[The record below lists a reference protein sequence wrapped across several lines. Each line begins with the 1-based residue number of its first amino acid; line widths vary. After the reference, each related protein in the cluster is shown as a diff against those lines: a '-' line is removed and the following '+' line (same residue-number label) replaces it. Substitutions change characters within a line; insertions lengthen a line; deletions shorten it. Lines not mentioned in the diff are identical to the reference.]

1 MPKKPGKSKA
11 AASKKKAYRHPI
23 PDRNSLLEFFKAA
36 GKPLKIEQIMEGHSL
51 RGQRMRSLLEDR
63 LYKMERA
70 GLIIENRRREYC
82 LVEKLDLVTG
92 NVSAHKDGFGFLVRD
107 DGGDDI
113 FLSAREMR
121 SLIDGDR
128 AAIKIVGYDFRGRP
142 EGKLIEVLERGVD
155 EVAGSFIRERG
166 IGLVIPDN
174 PRISHRILIPPEETA
189 SARPG
194 QLVVVRILDYPSEF
208 EQATGRVIRII
219 GDPGD
224 RGIATDIAIQS
235 HSIPFEWPPAVRSA
249 AQKMGRE
256 VPAEAKKGRI
266 DLREVSLV
274 TIDGEDARDFDDAVY
289 CEPRGDGWTLL
300 VAIAD
305 VAHYVSSGSEID
317 AEATRRGTSVYF
329 PDRVVPMLPEVLSN
343 GLCSLKP
350 RVDRLCLV
358 CEMKVAADGRVTGSR
373 FYEAV
378 MRSACRLTYTQVA
391 MFLDKGNADGV
402 PQELHDG
409 LRHLHG
415 LYRALVKTRERRGA
429 IELDI
434 PQVKIRLAEDG
445 SVEDIVATDRND
457 AHKLIEECM
466 IAANVEAAG
475 FLKKHKIP
483 GLFRVHDK
491 PNEEKFDALRLYLT
505 SLGLKV
511 PHVHHV
517 KPGQINRLVR
527 QVADRPD
534 SHAISMTLLRTL
546 PHAEYSPDNIGHFG
560 LALTAY
566 AHFTS
571 PIRRYP
577 DLLVHRAIKH
587 ILAGGKPAKYR
598 YDGTEM
604 ERLGNYCS
612 AYERRAEE
620 ATRDVEARLKCQF
633 MEDKLGQEF
642 LAVITSVTH
651 FGVFVQ
657 LDRFQVDGLIH
668 VSSLHNDYYHHD
680 AGTQRLIGERT
691 GKEFRLGDELQV
703 VLTRVDLEQRRMDF
717 QPADRQTRG
726 PGTKKRGYMRSRGGR
741 KA

>member
-1 MPKKPGKSKA
+1 MPKKTKKSGA
-11 AASKKKAYRHPI
+11 VASKKKAYKHPV
-23 PDRNSLLEFFKAA
+23 PDRNSLLDFLKAA
-36 GKPLKIEQIMEGHSL
+36 GKPLKIEEILGAHNL
-51 RGQRMRSLLEDR
+51 RGQRMRTLLEDR

-92 NVSAHKDGFGFLVRD
+92 IVSAHKDGFGFLVRD

-113 FLSAREMR
+113 YLSAREMR

-128 AAIKIVGYDFRGRP
+128 AAIKIIGNDFRGRP

-155 EVAGSFIRERG
+155 EIAGSFIRERG

-194 QLVVVRILDYPSEF
+194 QVVVVRILDYPSDF

-219 GDPGD
+219 GEPGD
-224 RGIATDIAIQS
+224 RGIATDIAIQA

-249 AQKMGRE
+249 VQKMGRE
-256 VPAEAKKGRI
+256 VPAEAKKGRT
-266 DLREVSLV
+266 DLRDIALV

-305 VAHYVSSGSEID
+305 VAHYVSPGSEID
-317 AEATRRGTSVYF
+317 DEATRRGTSVYF

-350 RVDRLCLV
+350 KVDRLCLV
-358 CEMKVAADGRVTGSR
+358 CEMKVTADGNVASSR

-391 MFLDKGNADGV
+391 TFLEKGSAKGV
-402 PQELHDG
+402 PQELHEG

-415 LYRALVKTRERRGA
+415 LYKALAKTRDRRGA

-434 PQVKIRLAEDG
+434 PQVRIRLADDG

-457 AHKLIEECM
+457 AHRLIEECM

-475 FLKKHKIP
+475 FLKQHKIP

-491 PNEEKFDALRLYLT
+491 PDEEKFDNLRLYLT

-517 KPGQINRLVR
+517 KPGQINSLVR
-527 QVADRPD
+527 KVADRPD

-587 ILAGGKPAKYR
+587 ILAAGKPAKYR
-598 YDGTEM
+598 YDKAQM

-612 AYERRAEE
+612 AFERRAEE

-642 LAVITSVTH
+642 PAVITAVTH

-657 LDRFQVDGLIH
+657 LDQFQVDGLIH

-680 AGTQRLIGERT
+680 AATQRLVGERT
-691 GKEFRLGDELQV
+691 GKEFRLGDELRV
-703 VLTRVDLEQRRMDF
+703 VLTKVDLEQRRIDF
-717 QPADRQTRG
+717 QPADRQVSG
-726 PGTKKRGYMRSRGGR
+726 AGKKKRGYMRGRGGR